1 MGANALDAQVANI
14 TYKHLIK
21 KGYTHEKAFEEAYG
35 KPNPKAEKIEM
46 AIMLSITIGI
56 VITMFSIMIWAF
68 CNKP

>member
-1 MGANALDAQVANI
+1 MGANALNAQVSNI

-46 AIMLSITIGI
+46 AIMLSVVIGI
-56 VITMFSIMIWAF
+56 SIAFLSIIVWAF